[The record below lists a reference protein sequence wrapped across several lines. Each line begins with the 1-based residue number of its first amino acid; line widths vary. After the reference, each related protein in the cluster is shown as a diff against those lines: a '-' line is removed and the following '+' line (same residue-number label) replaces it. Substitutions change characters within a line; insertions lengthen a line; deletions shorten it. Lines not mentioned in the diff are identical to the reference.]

1 MRAGTTPTLARP
13 SHNGMYSILFS
24 MNRATVS
31 PFLYI
36 IIKILYMGIES
47 FSIVQLYQK

>member
-13 SHNGMYSILFS
+13 SHNGIYSILFS

-36 IIKILYMGIES
+36 KIFFKLKS
-47 FSIVQLYQK
+47 LTWL